1 MSLGLSVFVVYGS
14 LLADEDSSFDFS
26 FAYQCLI
33 QLKMES
39 TSLVPFDGHLEKI
52 FNKLV
57 DICL

>member
-1 MSLGLSVFVVYGS
+1 MVYGS

-39 TSLVPFDGHLEKI
+39 SSLVPFDGHLGKI